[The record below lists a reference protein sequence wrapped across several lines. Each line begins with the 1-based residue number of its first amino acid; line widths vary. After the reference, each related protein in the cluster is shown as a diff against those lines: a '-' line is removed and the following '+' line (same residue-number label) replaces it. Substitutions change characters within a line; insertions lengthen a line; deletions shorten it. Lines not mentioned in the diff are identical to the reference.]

1 MNKAQ
6 LIVLWLIA
14 LSVSGIICA
23 TGLKLLEHT
32 AKSAETMATGYPF
45 TLLAGTAWTYLLPI
59 IILGTVL
66 MVTLKEH
73 TRRRKRK

>member
-6 LIVLWLIA
+6 LIVLWIIGIL
-14 LSVSGIICA
+14 VSAIVSS
-23 TGLKLLEHT
+23 TGLKLLAHT

-59 IILGTVL
+59 IIIGVILII
-66 MVTLKEH
+66 TLKGH
-73 TRRRKRK
+73 GRMK